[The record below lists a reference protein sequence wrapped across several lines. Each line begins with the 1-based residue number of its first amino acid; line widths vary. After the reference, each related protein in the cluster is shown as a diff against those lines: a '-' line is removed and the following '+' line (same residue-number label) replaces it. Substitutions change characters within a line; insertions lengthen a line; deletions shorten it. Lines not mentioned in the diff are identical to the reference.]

1 MDNIALIITCP
12 HCGLDS
18 PIEVCCLLS
27 PEGMPELPLWMDT
40 TTVCDHCQT
49 DIKLHMLLRQRT
61 MLDGYFF
68 GQIPGGPV
76 FPGIWF
82 GTS

>member
-1 MDNIALIITCP
+1 VNTIALIITCP
-12 HCGLDS
+12 QCGQDQS
-18 PIEVCCLLS
+18 IEICCLPS
-27 PEGMPELPLWMDT
+27 PEGMPGLPLRMDT

-49 DIKLHMLLRQRT
+49 DITLHMTLRQRT

-76 FPGIWF
+76 FPGVWF